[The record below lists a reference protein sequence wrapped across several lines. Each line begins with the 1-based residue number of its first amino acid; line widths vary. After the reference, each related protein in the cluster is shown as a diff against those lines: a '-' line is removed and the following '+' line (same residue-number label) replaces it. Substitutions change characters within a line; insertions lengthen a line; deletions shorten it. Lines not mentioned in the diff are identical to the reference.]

1 MWQRKLNRLL
11 QIIAGVIGNLL
22 TIIWKIIKKFR
33 VIQQPKFRRP
43 LLISSSILI
52 ITAILTLSLTGLFN
66 YTLGTSASSPYI
78 PPPAGNSNYYI
89 EATTEGL
96 WNEFLSHY
104 SDTISAKINYV
115 GKSFIFKDILI
126 DESKLNR
133 RYESYIL
140 INLVQFVPRD
150 PSELQE
156 LKEGDVVDIIGVC
169 AGISDEYQMIVVA
182 NCQFLPAGL
191 VPLPLP
197 GGPPPLSPS
206 Y

>member
-1 MWQRKLNRLL
+1 MRYKRT
-11 QIIAGVIGNLL
+11 IVFIGAILSL
-22 TIIWKIIKKFR
+22 C
-33 VIQQPKFRRP
+33 
-43 LLISSSILI
+43 LISV
-52 ITAILTLSLTGLFN
+52 TGCTKQDPFI
-66 YTLGTSASSPYI
+66 PEYI
-78 PPPAGNSNYYI
+78 PPPAGESRYYI
-89 EATTEGL
+89 ETTTEGL
-96 WNEFLSHY
+96 WNEFLSQY
-104 SDTISAKINYV
+104 SDTISAEIKYV
-115 GKSFIFKDILI
+115 GRSFIFKDILI
-126 DESKLNR
+126 DEYKLNR